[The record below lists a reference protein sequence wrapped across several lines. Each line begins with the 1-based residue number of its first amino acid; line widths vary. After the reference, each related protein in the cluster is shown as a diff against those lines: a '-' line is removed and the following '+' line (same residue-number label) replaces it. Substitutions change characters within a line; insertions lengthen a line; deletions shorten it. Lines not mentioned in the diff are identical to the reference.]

1 MRPLVVWAVAF
12 SLGIAARAQ
21 GISLLS
27 IVGASAGA
35 AVILLVIARRWPPGT
50 SSSRA
55 ASRRLLVCAVCA
67 CIAGGGRAA
76 LDNQSVDSKMGELAG
91 SLETDRPVP
100 WSGIVVSAPEPA
112 RAGCRIRVRATRI
125 GGHGVQALV
134 ALSLAAGLSDVLPGD
149 RIELRSKLH
158 VPRGT
163 ANPGVPDPEL
173 QLRAAGIELL
183 TGVGSAADLRRVR
196 PPAGEA
202 GRGWSTLDAWCWW
215 LRRAA
220 VARRALGAALDRRV
234 VGAPGLFLH
243 TAVLG
248 ERRQADVRVE
258 DGFRAAGATHV
269 LSVSGLHLAVVAMA
283 LFSALRAFLRRVPRL
298 ALVASPAGLA
308 AACTIPA
315 VWFYTALTGG
325 AIATVRAA
333 CMMTV
338 GFGAHLVARRS
349 STVVSVALT
358 ALLLTIVQPD
368 VIFDVSYQLS
378 ICSVLALA
386 LWLRRGD
393 RPARVGGGGMS
404 GLAARALR
412 AAGRGVRGLASA
424 TLVAGTLTGPLVA
437 HHFGEV
443 TPAAPLGNLVLVPLV
458 ESVVV
463 PVGLVG
469 SALGAFLGDSASR
482 APLAI
487 AGWTAHL
494 VLSIAELFR
503 RYAPVLLTRA
513 PNAGETLILSLAGGL
528 AVHACAR
535 LDWRVDTGRRLA
547 LPDIIRLRLR
557 LRLRLPLP
565 SPQPGARRKLALAL
579 LGVAAGFSSLAARD
593 VARRRRADLVVTFL
607 DVGQGDAAV
616 VEFPGG
622 HTMLIDAGG
631 TYDGAF
637 DPGARI
643 VEPFLRGAGILRLDL
658 VALSHPHPDHM
669 GGLHR
674 VLQRFEVNALW
685 TSGDDGHNPDYRT
698 LLGEAAARR
707 IPTPVPARCAL
718 GDGGAPALVE
728 PLGPFVT
735 DPGGRERIGPPEG
748 ASVNDASL
756 VLRVAR
762 AGRAV
767 LFSGDLEG
775 PGEGELCGRVEAGQT
790 IAADVLKVP
799 HHGSRTSSSE
809 ELLSAV
815 RPQVAVIS
823 LGWLNR
829 FHFPRPEVIERYR
842 RRGIRI
848 LRTDQVGAITLTIGP
863 GGELDLDCQRGCDS
877 PAPAR

>member
-1 MRPLVVWAVAF
+1 MRPLVVWAVGF

-21 GISLLS
+21 GFSLSS
-27 IVGASAGA
+27 IGGASVSA
-35 AVILLVIARRWPPGT
+35 AVIVLVIARRRSRGA
-50 SSSRA
+50 SSSRAA
-55 ASRRLLVCAVCA
+55 ASRRLLVSVVCA
-67 CIAGGGRAA
+67 FVAGGGRLAR
-76 LDNQSVDSKMGELAG
+76 DMHDVDSKMRGLAG

-100 WSGIVVSAPEPA
+100 WSGIVVSAPEPT

-125 GGHGVQALV
+125 DGHTVQTLV
-134 ALSLAAGLSDVLPGD
+134 ALSLAAGQPDVLPGD
-149 RIELRSKLH
+149 RLELRSKLH

-196 PPAGEA
+196 PPAREA
-202 GRGWSTLDAWCWW
+202 GGGWSALDAWYWW

-220 VARRALGAALDRRV
+220 VARRALGAALDRWV
-234 VGAPGLFLH
+234 AGAPGLFLH

-283 LFSALRAFLRRVPRL
+283 LFSAIRALLRRVPRL

-315 VWFYTALTGG
+315 LWFYTALTGG
-325 AIATVRAA
+325 AVATVRAA

-338 GFGAHLVARRS
+338 GFGAHLVVRRS
-349 STVVSVALT
+349 STVASIALT
-358 ALLLTIVQPD
+358 ALLLTFALPE

-386 LWLRRGD
+386 LWVRRRD
-393 RPARVGGGGMS
+393 RRARLGRGG
-404 GLAARALR
+404 GLAARALG
-412 AAGRGVRGLASA
+412 AAGRSVRGLALA
-424 TLVAGTLTGPLVA
+424 TLVAGALTAPLVA

-443 TPAAPLGNLVLVPLV
+443 TPAAPLGNLLLVPLV

-469 SALGAFLGDSASR
+469 SALGATLGDWASR
-482 APLAI
+482 PPLAI
-487 AGWTAHL
+487 AGWTAQL

-503 RYAPVLLTRA
+503 RHAPVLLTRA
-513 PNAGETLILSLAGGL
+513 PNAGETAILSLAGGL
-528 AVHACAR
+528 AIHACAH
-535 LDWRVDTGRRLA
+535 LEWRVDGRRG
-547 LPDIIRLRLR
+547 LPVPVIRRR
-557 LRLRLPLP
+557 
-565 SPQPGARRKLALAL
+565 GARRLLALAL
-579 LGVAAGFSSLAARD
+579 LGMSAGFASLAIRD
-593 VARRRRADLVVTFL
+593 LARRRRTDLVVTFL

-622 HTMLIDAGG
+622 HAMLIDAGG
-631 TYDGAF
+631 SYDGTF

-643 VEPFLRGAGILRLDL
+643 VEPFLRAAGILRLDL

-674 VLQRFEVNALW
+674 VMQRFEVNALW
-685 TSGDDGHNPDYRT
+685 TSGDDGHNPDYRI
-698 LLGEAAARR
+698 LLGEAAARA
-707 IPTPVPARCAL
+707 IPTPSPVRCAL
-718 GDGGAPALVE
+718 GDGGAPALIE

-775 PGEGELCGRVEAGQT
+775 PGEGELCGRVDAGQT

-829 FHFPRPEVIERYR
+829 FHFPRPEVIARYR

-863 GGELDLDCQRGCDS
+863 GGELGLDCQRGCDS
-877 PAPAR
+877 PDPAR

>member
-1 MRPLVVWAVAF
+1 MRPLVVSAVAF
-12 SLGIAARAQ
+12 SLGIAACVQ
-21 GISLLS
+21 GFSLRS
-27 IVGASAGA
+27 IVGASVGAG
-35 AVILLVIARRWPPGT
+35 VVVLVIARRW
-50 SSSRA
+50 SRRRWSSRA
-55 ASRRLLVCAVCA
+55 AAHRLLAWTVCAFV
-67 CIAGGGRAA
+67 AGGGRLARDMQNVA
-76 LDNQSVDSKMGELAG
+76 SKVNLLAG
-91 SLETDRPVP
+91 SLETDRPIP
-100 WSGIVVSAPEPA
+100 WSGIVVAAPEPA
-112 RAGCRIRVRATRI
+112 RAGSRIRVRATRI
-125 GGHGVQALV
+125 GGHEVEALV
-134 ALSLAAGLSDVLPGD
+134 ALSLAAGQADLLPGD

-196 PPAGEA
+196 PPAGQTGQG
-202 GRGWSTLDAWCWW
+202 GRSALDAWCWW

-220 VARRALGAALDRRV
+220 VARRALAAALDRRV
-234 VGAPGLFLH
+234 TGAPGLFLH

-283 LFSALRAFLRRVPRL
+283 LFSGLRALLRRVPRL
-298 ALVASPAGLA
+298 ALRAAPGALA
-308 AACTIPA
+308 AAGTIPA

-349 STVVSVALT
+349 ATVVSIAVT
-358 ALLLTIVQPD
+358 ALLLTFTLPE

-378 ICSVLALA
+378 ICSVLALT
-386 LWLRRGD
+386 LWLRRRD
-393 RPARVGGGGMS
+393 RPARVAEGGGG
-404 GLAARALR
+404 LLARALR
-412 AAGRGVRGLASA
+412 AAGRSVCGLALA
-424 TLVAGTLTGPLVA
+424 TLVAGTLTAPLVA

-469 SALGAFLGDSASR
+469 SALGATLGDWASAP
-482 APLAI
+482 PLAI
-487 AGWTAHL
+487 AGWTAEL

-503 RYAPVLLTRA
+503 RHAPVLLTRA
-513 PNAGETLILSLAGGL
+513 PNAGETLILSLAAGL
-528 AVHACAR
+528 AIHACGRLEWRTTDAR
-535 LDWRVDTGRRLA
+535 WQVPWPSLRRG
-547 LPDIIRLRLR
+547 
-557 LRLRLPLP
+557 
-565 SPQPGARRKLALAL
+565 GARRQLALAL
-579 LGVAAGFSSLAARD
+579 LGVSAGLVSLAARD
-593 VARRRRADLVVTFL
+593 LVRRRRADLVVTFL

-616 VEFPGG
+616 VQFPGG
-622 HTMLIDAGG
+622 HAMLIDGGG

-643 VEPFLRGAGILRLDL
+643 VEPFLRAEGILRLDL

-698 LLGEAAARR
+698 LLAEAAERR
-707 IPTPVPARCAL
+707 IPTPAPASRTL
-718 GDGGAPALVE
+718 GDGGAPALIE
-728 PLGPFVT
+728 PLGPFVSQ
-735 DPGGRERIGPPEG
+735 PGGRERIGPPEG

-775 PGEGELCGRVEAGQT
+775 PGEGELCGRVEAGQI

-815 RPQVAVIS
+815 HPRVAVIS

-848 LRTDQVGAITLTIGP
+848 LRTDQVGAITLTLGP
-863 GGELDLDCQRGCDS
+863 GGELALDCQRGCDS
-877 PAPAR
+877 PDPAR

>member
-21 GISLLS
+21 GSSLSS
-27 IVGASAGA
+27 IVGASVGAGVVA
-35 AVILLVIARRWPPGT
+35 LAITRRWPRGPWRW
-50 SSSRA
+50 RA
-55 ASRRLLVCAVCA
+55 ASRRLLLPTVCALV
-67 CIAGGGRAA
+67 AGGSWFARHEQKY
-76 LDNQSVDSKMGELAG
+76 NSKMVELVGAV
-91 SLETDRPVP
+91 ETDRPVP
-100 WSGIVVSAPEPA
+100 WSGIVVSAPEAA
-112 RAGCRIRVRATRI
+112 RAGWRIRVRATRI
-125 GGHGVQALV
+125 AGREVQALV
-134 ALSLAAGLSDVLPGD
+134 ALSLAAGQADLLPGD
-149 RIELRSKLH
+149 RIEPRSKLH
-158 VPRGT
+158 IPRGT

-183 TGVGSAADLRRVR
+183 TGVGSVADLRLVR
-196 PPAGEA
+196 PHGAAER
-202 GRGWSTLDAWCWW
+202 RGWSALDAWCWW

-220 VARRALGAALDRRV
+220 VARRALAAAVDRRV
-234 VGAPGLFLH
+234 AGAPGLFLH
-243 TAVLG
+243 TAMLG

-283 LFSALRAFLRRVPRL
+283 LFSALRAILRRVPRL
-298 ALVASPAGLA
+298 ALTVSPAGLA

-338 GFGAHLVARRS
+338 GFGAHLVGRRS

-358 ALLLTIVQPD
+358 ALLLTFALPD

-386 LWLRRGD
+386 LWLRRRD
-393 RPARVGGGGMS
+393 RPGRVGCGGG

-412 AAGRGVRGLASA
+412 AAGRSVRGLAFA
-424 TLVAGTLTGPLVA
+424 TLVAGTLTAPLVA

-469 SALGAFLGDSASR
+469 GALGATLGDWASGP
-482 APLAI
+482 PLAI
-487 AGWTAHL
+487 AGWTAQL
-494 VLSIAELFR
+494 VLSLAELFR
-503 RYAPVLLTRA
+503 RHAPVLLTRA

-528 AVHACAR
+528 AIHACAR
-535 LDWRVDTGRRLA
+535 LEWRGADARR
-547 LPDIIRLRLR
+547 
-557 LRLRLPLP
+557 RLPLP
-565 SPQPGARRKLALAL
+565 SISPPAARRQLALAL
-579 LGVAAGFSSLAARD
+579 LGVSAGFASLALRD
-593 VARRRRADLVVTFL
+593 LSRRRRTDLVVTFL
-607 DVGQGDAAV
+607 DVGQGDSAV
-616 VEFPGG
+616 VQFPGG

-643 VEPFLRGAGILRLDL
+643 VEPFLRAAGILRLDL

-698 LLGEAAARR
+698 LLAEAAERR
-707 IPTPVPARCAL
+707 IPTPAPARCAL

-735 DPGGRERIGPPEG
+735 DPDGRERIGPPDG

-775 PGEGELCGRVEAGQT
+775 PGEGELRGRVDVGQT

-815 RPQVAVIS
+815 HPQVAVIS

-829 FHFPRPEVIERYR
+829 FHFPRPEVIARYR

-848 LRTDQVGAITLTIGP
+848 LRTDEVGAITLTLGT
-863 GGELDLDCQRGCDS
+863 GGELGLDCQRGCDS
-877 PAPAR
+877 PDPAR